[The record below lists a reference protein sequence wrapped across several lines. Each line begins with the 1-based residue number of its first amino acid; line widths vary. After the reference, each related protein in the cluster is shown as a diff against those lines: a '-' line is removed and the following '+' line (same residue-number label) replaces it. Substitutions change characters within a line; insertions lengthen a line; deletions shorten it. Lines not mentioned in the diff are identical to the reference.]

1 MKYLLA
7 ARGRNILMHDAVN
20 VFWKTI
26 TVYVVLVILARLLG
40 KKLLS
45 QMTFSEFVI
54 GITMGTI
61 AGAFVVE
68 QIEGVWVLLS
78 PAILTIVTMGLTFL
92 NIKCI
97 TLRKLVEGEPV
108 TVIENGKI
116 LEKKMQKTRYNLSQL
131 EMQLREKGIFDI
143 SEVEFAVLEPHGQ
156 LSILKKSQHLPVTM
170 KDLGKP
176 TPYKG
181 LATDIIMH
189 GDVFEENLRWHN
201 LDFGWLYNELHNRG
215 ISNIKNVTLATLQP
229 DGSLYIDVTEDNQ
242 KNHL

>member
-1 MKYLLA
+1 
-7 ARGRNILMHDAVN
+7 MHDAVN

-26 TVYVVLVILARLLG
+26 TIFVVLVILARVLG

-68 QIEGVWVLLS
+68 QVKGPWVLLS
-78 PAILTIVTMGLTFL
+78 PAILTIVTLGLTFL
-92 NIKCI
+92 NLKCI
-97 TLRKLVEGEPV
+97 TLRKLVEGDPV

-116 LEKKMQKTRYNLSQL
+116 LEKQMQKTRYNLSQL

-156 LSILKKSQHLPVTM
+156 LSVLKKSQNLPVTM
-170 KDLGKP
+170 KDIGKP

-181 LATDIIMH
+181 LATDIIMD
-189 GDVFEENLRWHN
+189 GDVIEKNLKRHN
-201 LDFGWLYNELHNRG
+201 LDFAWLYKELYYRG
-215 ISNIKNVTLATLQP
+215 INDIKKVTLATLQP
-229 DGSLYIDVTEDNQ
+229 DGTLYTDVTEDNQ
-242 KNHL
+242 EKRG